1 MPDVAYRTP
10 RDCCEGDIP
19 VGIDVDGPSHYDRN
33 SGAWIRCHACG
44 TIRHAERISVES
56 DAPARE

>member
-1 MPDVAYRTP
+1 MPDVAYRSE

-19 VGIDVDGPSHYDRN
+19 VGIDVDGPAHYDRT
-33 SGAWIRCHACG
+33 SGVWIRCHECG

-56 DAPARE
+56 EAPARE